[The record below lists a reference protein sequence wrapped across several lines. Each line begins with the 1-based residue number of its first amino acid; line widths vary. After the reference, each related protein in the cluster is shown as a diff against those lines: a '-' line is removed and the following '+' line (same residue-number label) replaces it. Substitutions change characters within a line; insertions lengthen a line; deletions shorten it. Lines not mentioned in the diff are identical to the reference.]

1 LATAL
6 TDAAVRKFRP
16 AKERREIRD
25 SLSQGLYL
33 VIQPSGSRSWAMRFR
48 RPDGSP
54 GKLTLGS
61 VDLSGKEAQ
70 GDPVLGTPLTLA
82 AARALASE
90 VHRQRKMGRDVIA
103 DYVAKK
109 QRFRIESEAAV
120 ANSFGALA
128 PQFIAEYARPKTRR
142 WRATARMLGL
152 RYPKDG
158 ETFEII
164 HGGLS
169 HRWAS
174 KPVRDITK
182 HDIQDVVDE
191 ARDRGVPG
199 LVRHSEGPTEGQ
211 ARSMLSTLSTFFGW
225 VAKRKRLIEMSPC
238 TVHRP
243 EAPKSRDRVLTDA
256 EIRIFWKS
264 CDAVSEPFSQALKM
278 LLITG
283 CRLSEVSQ
291 MRRDELSEDGSTWNI
306 PGLRT
311 KNHRPH
317 VVPLPPLARS
327 ILATVKLVSGDFMFT
342 TTGRSPISGWAR
354 VKARLDSEMS
364 VPSWRL
370 HDLRRTAA
378 TGMAEIGIAPHIVE
392 AALNHV
398 SGARAGVAGTY
409 NRAAYSQEKRAA
421 LERWGAHVEDL
432 IHGHASKVLT
442 FSTPRGGRA

>member
-1 LATAL
+1 MIPGTGRTSLATAL
-6 TDAAVRKFRP
+6 TDAAVRKYRP

-54 GKLTLGS
+54 GKLTLGP

-70 GDPVLGTPLTLA
+70 GEPVLGAPLTLA
-82 AARALASE
+82 SARALASE
-90 VHRQRKMGRDVIA
+90 VHRRRAMGRDVIA

-109 QRFRIESEAAV
+109 QRLRVESEEAI

-128 PQFIAEYARPKTRR
+128 PQFIEEYAKPKTRR

-158 ETFEII
+158 GEPEII
-164 HGGLS
+164 PNGLS
-169 HRWAS
+169 QRWAT
-174 KPVRDITK
+174 KPVRDIGK
-182 HDIQDVVDE
+182 HDIQNVIDE
-191 ARDRGVPG
+191 TRDRGVPG
-199 LVRHSEGPTEGQ
+199 LVRHSHGPTEGQ

-238 TVHRP
+238 SVHRP
-243 EAPKSRDRVLTDA
+243 ETPKARDRVLTDA
-256 EIRIFWKS
+256 EIRIFWNA
-264 CDAVSEPFSQALKM
+264 CDALSEPFDQALKL

-306 PGLRT
+306 PGQRT

-327 ILATVKLVSGDFMFT
+327 ILATLKPVSNEFMFS

-354 VKARLDSEMS
+354 INNARHFLAIWAITFGYRSYL
-364 VPSWRL
+364 V
-370 HDLRRTAA
+370 LRRQS
-378 TGMAEIGIAPHIVE
+378 
-392 AALNHV
+392 L
-398 SGARAGVAGTY
+398 
-409 NRAAYSQEKRAA
+409 
-421 LERWGAHVEDL
+421 L
-432 IHGHASKVLT
+432 
-442 FSTPRGGRA
+442 